1 MLVRKI
7 TTEKRFVIQ
16 NLAEIEARFDENEQ
30 EMLCALKTVVM
41 EPEKDNVDAE
51 VTKVCDFYG
60 VKEGRLLSERKIL
73 ASLIEQ
79 GESKFS
85 NDALSS
91 TPKLLH
97 WLHED
102 GIIKILPC
110 FSDPAKTFGAIPA
123 TSCSAERSFST
134 LRRMK
139 SYLRASMGQP
149 RILDIAILN
158 IEREITN
165 VIMKNNITNIIND
178 FANHSHDR
186 ARFLLV

>member
-41 EPEKDNVDAE
+41 EPEKDNVDAK

-91 TPKLLH
+91 TPKLYFI
-97 WLHED
+97 
-102 GIIKILPC
+102 GFTKM
-110 FSDPAKTFGAIPA
+110 A
-123 TSCSAERSFST
+123 
-134 LRRMK
+134 
-139 SYLRASMGQP
+139 
-149 RILDIAILN
+149 
-158 IEREITN
+158 
-165 VIMKNNITNIIND
+165 
-178 FANHSHDR
+178 
-186 ARFLLV
+186 